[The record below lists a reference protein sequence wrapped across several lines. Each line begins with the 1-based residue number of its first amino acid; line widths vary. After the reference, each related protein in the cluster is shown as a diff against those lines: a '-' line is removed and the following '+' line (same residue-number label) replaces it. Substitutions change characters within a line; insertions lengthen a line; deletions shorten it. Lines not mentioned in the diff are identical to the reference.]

1 MRMSDSAG
9 MRYTLRPATEEDR
22 AFVRALHERCFHEVV
37 VRQFGAWDAEM
48 QKQLFNKKWDPTRY
62 QIIVCRGAD
71 VGVLSEEQRGDHI
84 FLAEVEIDPRVQ
96 NQGLGTQ
103 ILADLFERAR
113 ALKLP
118 LRLQVLQ
125 KSRAVALYERVG
137 FRCYGKTEKH
147 FLMEK
152 GWEGG
157 EERK

>member
-125 KSRAVALYERVG
+125 KSRAVAL
-137 FRCYGKTEKH
+137 
-147 FLMEK
+147 
-152 GWEGG
+152 
-157 EERK
+157 